1 MYLNLILETCD
12 SSLLKESTCPRLRY
26 FLYFFPVCWNSYTTK
41 HFFVI
46 HTTLS
51 GSSSF
56 RAFLLES
63 VLAKNEKAA
72 DKLFDF
78 VRATFDLTLS
88 FILKIEKKKLLYHKE
103 VLWKN
108 IWNRLL
114 LLTFWKLTHFGFTK
128 QGSKF
133 RIALFFNISVI
144 RQLRQIT

>member
-26 FLYFFPVCWNSYTTK
+26 FLYFFSVCWNSYTTK

-88 FILKIEKKKLLYHKE
+88 FILKISKKTSLPQRTNEIGCSYLHY
-103 VLWKN
+103 VFCW
-108 IWNRLL
+108 IF
-114 LLTFWKLTHFGFTK
+114 TGFQTHFGFTK
-128 QGSKF
+128 
-133 RIALFFNISVI
+133 
-144 RQLRQIT
+144 

>member
-1 MYLNLILETCD
+1 MPQIKVLFI
-12 SSLLKESTCPRLRY
+12 
-26 FLYFFPVCWNSYTTK
+26 FFSVCWNSYTTK

-88 FILKIEKKKLLYHKE
+88 FILKISKKTSLPQRTNE
-103 VLWKN
+103 
-108 IWNRLL
+108 IGRLL
-114 LLTFWKLTHFGFTK
+114 LLTLCILLNIHKVSSAFWLYQVGVQIHNCIVFEYC
-128 QGSKF
+128 
-133 RIALFFNISVI
+133 LFNILICQVSLI
-144 RQLRQIT
+144 SQWILI